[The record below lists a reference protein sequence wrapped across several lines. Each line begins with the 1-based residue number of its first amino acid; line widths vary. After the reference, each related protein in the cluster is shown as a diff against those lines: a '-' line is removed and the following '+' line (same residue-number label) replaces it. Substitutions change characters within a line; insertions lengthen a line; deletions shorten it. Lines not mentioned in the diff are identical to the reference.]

1 MSENTS
7 LYKALIGSGG
17 FKKEEVD
24 EYLDLAERNQCSL
37 YQYLFLN
44 DILDEINIAWII
56 AKYYK
61 YSFLNLDSFNKQLL
75 IKEINLELLNQN
87 RVIPLFRKNRNS
99 SDEVLYIAISEV
111 SEKNK
116 NFKDEK
122 EFYGNKNIFPLVV
135 EETKLNNF
143 IEYLNEK
150 YDYKETKNREKI
162 INELESEID
171 NEKEENSTNN
181 QMHLSDFSNQEKK
194 VSNNEYEEKENKPNP
209 LIVFIQKIM
218 VDAINGR
225 VSDIHFEP
233 YENFYRIRY
242 RQNGELYDASIPKNT
257 IKEKLAEKIK
267 ELSNI
272 TEVAPGI
279 LLGRINLKVFGGKD
293 IDFRVSIIPTLHGEK
308 IVMNVQDKSWALEG
322 FKEIGMSSEQENI
335 MKKLFNEDSLSPGLF
350 LFSGNPRSGK
360 TLTAYNALSSLNSHT
375 NNITSIE
382 KVTTLNIKGVNQILR
397 KSNDKFTLKEIIG
410 QISYQD
416 VDVVFLEDINNIED
430 FDDLLKID
438 TSSKT
443 LISTLNAKS
452 ILNVLEKLEKSG
464 LSKDIIIDKLNLICH
479 QKMFKKLCP
488 HCKVKQLIS
497 KNEMIKFGFE
507 SVELDNYGITWNTY
521 NSLGCSK
528 CNEKKYIDSI
538 VLFELLPI
546 SESLKDTLKS
556 THVNKINENELL
568 KEVIGNIKEEL
579 KNKIKLGEISFEEA
593 QLKY

>member
-17 FKKEEVD
+17 LKKERVD
-24 EYLDLAERNQCSL
+24 EYIDLAERNQCSL

-61 YSFLNLDSFNKQLL
+61 YSFLNLDSFNKHLL

-99 SDEVLYIAISEV
+99 SDEVLYIAISEI

-150 YDYKETKNREKI
+150 YNYKETKKREQI
-162 INELESEID
+162 INELESEIN
-171 NEKEENSTNN
+171 NEKEENSTNKQIN
-181 QMHLSDFSNQEKK
+181 LSDFSNQEKK
-194 VSNNEYEEKENKPNP
+194 VSNNDQEEKENIPNP
-209 LIVFIQKIM
+209 LIMFIQKIM

-272 TEVAPGI
+272 IEVAPGI

-322 FKEIGMSSEQENI
+322 FKEIGMSSDQENI

-397 KSNDKFTLKEIIG
+397 KSNDKYTLKEIIG

-452 ILNVLEKLEKSG
+452 ILNVLEKLEKSN
-464 LSKDIIIDKLNLICH
+464 LSRDIIIDKLNLICH

-488 HCKVKQLIS
+488 HCKVKQSIS

-507 SVELDNYGITWNTY
+507 SIELDNYGITWNTY

-528 CNEKKYIDSI
+528 CNEKKYIESI

-546 SESLKDTLKS
+546 SEPLKKTLKS
-556 THVNKINENELL
+556 IQVNKINENDIL
-568 KEVIGNIKEEL
+568 KEVIGDIKEEL